1 MKSILSLVFCVVLC
15 GAVLAQPCDAQAQ
28 VAQQRKVIKPPVNL
42 AGQKRVPQSPQ
53 IPGKQDWQKPQMQ
66 QPQVQPNHR
75 QNRIIIGNQYY
86 IHPYYY
92 RVYRSPMIYNY
103 YGPPVIVQPQPV
115 PVYPTPFSGFFFHFR
130 F

>member
-1 MKSILSLVFCVVLC
+1 MKYLALLSVLFIPLL
-15 GAVLAQPCDAQAQ
+15 AEAQPCDAQAQ

-42 AGQKRVPQSPQ
+42 AGQKRIPQRPQ

-66 QPQVQPNHR
+66 QPQVRPNHM

-86 IHPYYY
+86 VHPYYY
-92 RVYRSPMIYNY
+92 RMYRPPMIYNY
-103 YGPPVIVQPQPV
+103 YGPPVIIHPQPV
-115 PVYPTPFSGFFFHFR
+115 YPQPFSGLFFHFR